1 MTNTDGRATE
11 QDIENL
17 RDSIKKSNDDRK
29 IESLMKK
36 AQKAHD
42 WRVQV
47 WAQSERRIK
56 GFNAQLTVLGVEEFQ
71 PYEADFQNE
80 EMLEHYATMPLK

>member
-1 MTNTDGRATE
+1 MADTDGKATA
-11 QDIENL
+11 QDIADL
-17 RDSIKKSNDDRK
+17 QASIKKSNDDRK

-47 WAQSERRIK
+47 WAQSERRIR
-56 GFNAQLTVLGVEEFQ
+56 GFNAQLAVLGAEEFA
-71 PYEADFQNE
+71 PYDPDFNDDGL
-80 EMLEHYATMPLK
+80 LEHYATMPLK

>member
-1 MTNTDGRATE
+1 MTDATGHATE

-17 RDSIKKSNDDRK
+17 KDSIKQSNDDRK
-29 IESLMKK
+29 IESLLKK

-47 WAQSERRIK
+47 WAQSERRIR
-56 GFNAQLTVLGVEEFQ
+56 GFNAQLAVLGADEYD
-71 PYEADFQNE
+71 PYEPDFNDDA
-80 EMLEHYATMPLK
+80 MLEHYASMPLK

>member
-1 MTNTDGRATE
+1 MADAKGNATAE
-11 QDIENL
+11 DIENL
-17 RDSIKKSNDDRK
+17 KQSIKQSNDDRK

-47 WAQSERRIK
+47 WAQCERRIK
-56 GFNAQLTVLGVEEFQ
+56 GFNAQLAVLGADEFE
-71 PYEADFQNE
+71 PYEPDFE
-80 EMLEHYATMPLK
+80 DAAMLEHYATMPLK

>member
-1 MTNTDGRATE
+1 MADATGHATDE
-11 QDIENL
+11 DINSLKE
-17 RDSIKKSNDDRK
+17 SIKQSNDERK

-47 WAQSERRIK
+47 WAQSERRIR
-56 GFNAQLTVLGVEEFQ
+56 GFNAQLQVLGAEV
-71 PYEADFQNE
+71 YEPFEPDFNDPA
-80 EMLEHYATMPLK
+80 MLEHYATMSLK